1 MLFSRLYLRAIGTE
15 SSNSLATPLL
25 SLLFA
30 TCLFASSGIA
40 IAKPFADVNGSRILA
55 ADEEPGNWMSHGR
68 TYDEQRYSP
77 LTDINEKNVQRLGL
91 HWSYDFDTKRGLEA
105 TPLIVDGVMFVTGSW
120 SRVYAL
126 DAVSG
131 KLLWEH
137 NPKVPPEWAV
147 NACCDVVNRGAAIW
161 QGVVYVG
168 TLDGRLIALDAK
180 DGTLKWSVQT
190 TPKDKP
196 YTITGAPRV
205 VKGKVIIGNGGAEM
219 GVRGFVSAYSA
230 SDGEL
235 LWRFYTVPGNPELPA
250 ESDAL
255 DMAKKSWAGGKWWE
269 RGGGGTVWDSMS
281 YDAELDLLYIG
292 VGNGSPWSR
301 RLRSPGGGDNLFL
314 SSIVAL
320 KPDTGEYVWHYQTSP
335 GDSWDFTAT
344 QQMILADIK
353 IHGKDRK
360 VIMQAP
366 KNGFFYVLDRQTGEF
381 LSAEPFVN
389 VNWASGVDPV
399 TGRPNIVPEA
409 YYSDTIFMTQPSP
422 FGAHTWHSMSYNRDS
437 GLVYIPAMDVS
448 FPHKVDSS
456 FEFLDLGV
464 NVGIDGVAAAWPTDP
479 SIRKQIRDSMKG
491 YLIAWDPIKQ
501 KPAWTVE
508 HKTSWN
514 GGVVSTAANLLF
526 QGNGEGELVAYQ
538 ADLGKALWSFDAQ
551 TGIVAAPIS
560 YKVGDEQYVA
570 VLAGWGGTMPLIQG
584 GALTEAAN
592 RNVSRILVFKL
603 DGKSALPP
611 LAPLERKLDPPPMT
625 ASKEEVQRGK
635 ALYHR
640 TCFACH
646 GDTAVSGGVIPDLRY
661 THKATHTVWD
671 KIVLDGLF
679 KAGGMVGFAD
689 ILSPSD
695 SKAIQSYVIKR
706 AQDAKAEAQ
715 TASKN

>member
-1 MLFSRLYLRAIGTE
+1 MQPPATLKK
-15 SSNSLATPLL
+15 SLVTL
-25 SLLFA
+25 SLTMVFA
-30 TCLFASSGIA
+30 VSASYADPKIIA
-40 IAKPFADVNGSRILA
+40 NVDGARIIA
-55 ADEEPGNWMSHGR
+55 ADDEPGNWMSHGR

-77 LTDINEKNVQRLGL
+77 LTEINEGNIKHLGL
-91 HWSYDFDTKRGLEA
+91 QWSYDFETKRGLEA
-105 TPLIVDGVMFVTGSW
+105 TPLVVDGVMYVTSSW

-131 KLLWEH
+131 RLIWQH

-180 DGTLKWSVQT
+180 DGALKWSVQT
-190 TPKDKP
+190 TPRDKP

-230 SDGEL
+230 SEGEL
-235 LWRFYTVPGNPELPA
+235 LWRFYTVPGNPDEPS
-250 ESDAL
+250 ESKAL
-255 DMAKKSWAGGKWWE
+255 DMAAKTWIGGKWWE
-269 RGGGGTVWDSMS
+269 HGGGGTVWDSMS
-281 YDAELDLLYIG
+281 YDADLDLLYIG

-320 KPDTGEYVWHYQTSP
+320 RPDTGEYVWHYQTSP

-344 QQMILADIK
+344 QQMILADIN
-353 IHGKDRK
+353 IQGKDRK

-366 KNGFFYVLDRQTGEF
+366 KNGFFYVLDRETGEF
-381 LSAEPFVN
+381 LSAKPFVT
-389 VNWASGVDPV
+389 VNWATGVDPV
-399 TGRPNIVPEA
+399 SGRPDIVPEA
-409 YYSDTIFMTQPSP
+409 FYSDTVFLSKPSP
-422 FGAHTWHSMSYNRDS
+422 FGAHTWHSMSYNPDS
-437 GLVYIPAMDVS
+437 GLVYIPAMDIS
-448 FPHKVDSS
+448 FPHKIDET

-464 NVGIDGVAAAWPTDP
+464 NVGIDGVVAAWPTDP
-479 SIRKQIRDSMKG
+479 AIRKQIRESMRG
-491 YLIAWDPIKQ
+491 FLIAWDPVAQ
-501 KPAWTVE
+501 KPAWVVD

-526 QGNGEGELVAYQ
+526 QGNGEGELVAYR
-538 ADLGKALWSFDAQ
+538 ADSGKALWSFDAQ

-560 YKVGDEQYVA
+560 YKVGADQYIA

-603 DGKSALPP
+603 DGKATLPE
-611 LAPLERKLDPPPMT
+611 LELIQKKLDPPPMT
-625 ASKEEVQRGK
+625 ASNEQIKKGM

-661 THKATHTVWD
+661 TAKTTHEVWN
-671 KIVLDGLF
+671 KIVLEGLF
-679 KAGGMVGFAD
+679 TAGGMVGFSD
-689 ILSPSD
+689 ILDEAD
-695 SKAIQSYVIKR
+695 SKAIQAYVIKR
-706 AQDAKAEAQ
+706 AHDAKMNETDKAMVPE
-715 TASKN
+715 

>member
-1 MLFSRLYLRAIGTE
+1 MQLIDF
-15 SSNSLATPLL
+15 LL
-25 SLLFA
+25 PIRSQAQPTRPKGLIISLLLTTTLA
-30 TCLFASSGIA
+30 VSSSVA
-40 IAKPFADVNGSRILA
+40 EPKSFADVNGPRILA
-55 ADEEPGNWMSHGR
+55 ADDEPGNWMSHGR

-77 LTDINEKNVQRLGL
+77 LTDIDEDNVERLGL
-91 HWSYDFDTKRGLEA
+91 HWSYDFETKRGLEA
-105 TPLIVDGVMFVTGSW
+105 TPLIVDGVMFVTSSW

-137 NPKVPPEWAV
+137 DPKVPPEWAV
-147 NACCDVVNRGAAIW
+147 NACCGVVNRGAAIW

-180 DGTLKWSVQT
+180 NGTLKWSVQT
-190 TPKDKP
+190 TPTDKP

-230 SDGEL
+230 NDGEL
-235 LWRFYTVPGNPELPA
+235 LWRFYTVPGNPDLPSESAALEL
-250 ESDAL
+250 
-255 DMAKKSWAGGKWWE
+255 AKKTWIGGKWWE
-269 RGGGGTVWDSMS
+269 HGGGGTVWDSMS

-353 IHGKDRK
+353 IKGEDRK

-389 VNWASGVDPV
+389 VNWATGVDPV
-399 TGRPNIVPEA
+399 SGRPNIVPEA
-409 YYSDTIFMTQPSP
+409 FYSDTVFESRPSP
-422 FGAHTWHSMSYNRDS
+422 FGAHTWHSMSYNRDT
-437 GLVYIPAMDVS
+437 GLVYIPAMDIS
-448 FPHKVDSS
+448 FPHKLDPN
-456 FEFLDLGV
+456 FEFLDIGV
-464 NVGIDGVAAAWPTDP
+464 NVGIDGVTAAWPTDP
-479 SIRKQIRDSMKG
+479 AIRKQIRESMKG
-491 YLIAWDPIKQ
+491 FLIAWDPIKQ
-501 KPAWTVE
+501 KPAWVVE

-526 QGNGEGELVAYQ
+526 QGNGEGELVAYR
-538 ADLGKALWSFDAQ
+538 ADSGKALWSFDAQ

-560 YKVGDEQYVA
+560 YKVGDDQYVA

-584 GALTEAAN
+584 GAVTEAAN
-592 RNVSRILVFKL
+592 QNVSRILVFKL
-603 DGKSALPP
+603 DGKSTLPP
-611 LAPLERKLDPPPMT
+611 LQLVEKKLDPPPLT
-625 ASKEEVQRGK
+625 ASSEQIQNGMAV
-635 ALYHR
+635 YHR

-646 GDTAVSGGVIPDLRY
+646 GDTAVGGGVVPDLRY
-661 THKATHTVWD
+661 TQKATHAVWD

-679 KAGGMVGFAD
+679 SAGGMVGFSK
-689 ILSPSD
+689 ILSPAD
-695 SKAIQSYVIKR
+695 SKAIQAYVIKR
-706 AQDAKAEAQ
+706 AHDAKVEAQ
-715 TASKN
+715 TANKK